1 MNEWM
6 NEWTYHP
13 NTPHQHWYMI
23 NMCEQNP
30 IQSHDFVRLQ
40 LAVWSQRLQGG
51 DGHTL
56 QLGKTWIWYDMIWY
70 DANMADILGKYT
82 VAEIWQ
88 KYG

>member
-1 MNEWM
+1 MNEHIIPILHINIDIWLI
-6 NEWTYHP
+6 
-13 NTPHQHWYMI
+13 MI